1 LDVETMNNL
10 LNIKTPAEAV
20 AQARKADYNLSN
32 HGISNLRLAYWN
44 LPTEALYEE
53 AVFRNEGATVAGGPF
68 VAFTG
73 KHTAR
78 SANDK
83 FVVRHVDSENNIW
96 WGVYNRPFDGE
107 KFEVMYDR
115 MLGFLQGRDVFV
127 QDVYGG
133 ADANYRLPVRI
144 VTELSWH
151 SHFVRNMFLLPQS
164 LEEYKRFVPEFTIIA
179 MPSFKG
185 MPSVDGTASETF
197 ICLSFEKKLAM
208 IGNTA
213 YAGEIKKSV
222 FTILNYLLPL
232 EGVLSMH
239 CSANVNPDDPNDVA
253 LFFGLSG
260 TGKTTLSADPTRR
273 LIGDDEHGWSDDGVF
288 NFEGGCYAK
297 VIGLSESAEPEI
309 YATTKKFGTILE
321 NVPYDPITRLIDL
334 DDESITENT
343 RASYPLEFIAN
354 AVPEKKA
361 GHPRNVILLT
371 CDASGVMP
379 PIARLSPNQALYQFI
394 SGYTSKIAGTEVGL
408 GKEPEITFS
417 ACFGGPF
424 MVHHP
429 YKYAELLKRKIERY
443 GAQCWLVNTGWVGG
457 PYGIG
462 KRISIHHTRALLNAA
477 LCGKLDTVSYKTDSI
492 FGFEVPEHCPGV
504 PDDVLEPSSSWHDK
518 KEYDRRY
525 KDLAMRFKQN
535 FGKFEN
541 QTPQEVI
548 EAGPRILT
556 DRSLDVLS
564 R

>member
-1 LDVETMNNL
+1 MNNL
-10 LNIKTPAEAV
+10 LNIKTPAESI
-20 AQARKADYNLSN
+20 AQTRKADYNLSN
-32 HGISNLRLAYWN
+32 NGIGNLRLAYWN
-44 LPTEALYEE
+44 LPTEALVEE
-53 AVFRNEGATVAGGPF
+53 AIFRNEGALVAGGPF
-68 VAFTG
+68 VANTG

-83 FVVRHVDSENNIW
+83 FVVRHTDSENNIW
-96 WGVYNRPFDGE
+96 WGVYNRPFEAD
-107 KFEVMYDR
+107 KFEVLYDR

-133 ADANYRLPVRI
+133 ADESYRLPVRI
-144 VTELSWH
+144 VTELAWH
-151 SHFVRNMFLLPQS
+151 SHFVRNMFILPQS

-185 MPSVDGTASETF
+185 SPAVDSTNSETF
-197 ICLSFEKKLAM
+197 ICLSFEKKLAI

-232 EGVLSMH
+232 DGVLSMH
-239 CSANVNPDDPNDVA
+239 CSANVNPDNADDVA

-273 LIGDDEHGWSDDGVF
+273 LIGDDEHGWSDNGVF

-309 YATTKKFGTILE
+309 YATTKRFGTILE
-321 NVPYDPITRLIDL
+321 NVPFDSVTRSIDL
-334 DDESITENT
+334 DDDTITENT
-343 RASYPLEFIAN
+343 RASYPLEFIDN

-361 GHPRNVILLT
+361 GHPKNVILLT

-379 PIARLSPNQALYQFI
+379 PIARLTPNQALYQFI

-429 YKYAELLKRKIERY
+429 YKYAELLKNKIERY
-443 GAQCWLVNTGWVGG
+443 GVTCWLVNTGWVGG
-457 PYGIG
+457 PYGVG
-462 KRISIHHTRALLNAA
+462 KRISIKYTRALLNAA
-477 LCGKLDTVSYKTDSI
+477 LNGKLDQVKFTHDPI
-492 FGFEVPEHCPGV
+492 FGFEVPTQCPDV
-504 PDDVLEPSSSWHDK
+504 PAEVLNPASSWHDQ

-535 FGKFEN
+535 FGKFEIG
-541 QTPQEVI
+541 TPQDVI
-548 EAGPRILT
+548 EAGPK
-556 DRSLDVLS
+556 V
-564 R
+564 

>member
-1 LDVETMNNL
+1 MNNL
-10 LNIKTPAEAV
+10 LNIKTPAEAI
-20 AQARKADYNLSN
+20 AQTRKADYNLSQQ
-32 HGISNLRLAYWN
+32 GVGNLRLAYWN
-44 LPTEALYEE
+44 LPTEALVEE
-53 AVFRNEGATVAGGPF
+53 ASFRGEGAITAGGAY
-68 VAFTG
+68 VANTG

-96 WGVYNRPFDGE
+96 WGVYNRPFAQE
-107 KFEVMYDR
+107 KFEVVYDR
-115 MLGFLQGRDVFV
+115 LLGFLQGRDTFV
-127 QDVYGG
+127 QDVYAG
-133 ADANYRLPVRI
+133 ADDAYRLPVRI
-144 VTELSWH
+144 VTELAWH
-151 SHFVRNMFLLPQS
+151 SHFVRNMFILPQS
-164 LEEYKRFVPEFTIIA
+164 LEEYKRFIPEFTIFS
-179 MPSFKG
+179 MPSFKAA
-185 MPSVDGTASETF
+185 PAVDGTNTDTF
-197 ICLSFEKKLAM
+197 ILLSFEKKLAI

-239 CSANVNPDDPNDVA
+239 CSANVNPENTDDVA

-260 TGKTTLSADPTRR
+260 TGKTTLSADPKRR
-273 LIGDDEHGWSDDGVF
+273 LIGDDEHGWSDNGVF

-309 YATTKKFGTILE
+309 YATTKRFGTILE
-321 NVPYDPITRLIDL
+321 NVTFDPVTRMIDL
-334 DDESITENT
+334 DDDTRTENT

-361 GHPRNVILLT
+361 GHPKNIILLT

-379 PIARLSPNQALYQFI
+379 PIARLTPNQALYQFI
-394 SGYTSKIAGTEVGL
+394 SGYTSKVGGTEVGL

-429 YKYAELLKRKIERY
+429 YKYAELLKNKIERY
-443 GAQCWLVNTGWVGG
+443 GVTCWLVNTGWVGG
-457 PYGIG
+457 PYGVG
-462 KRISIHHTRALLNAA
+462 KRISIKYTRALLNAA
-477 LCGKLDTVSYKTDSI
+477 LGGELNNVEFKTDPI
-492 FGFEVPEHCPGV
+492 FGFEVPKTCPNV
-504 PDDVLEPSSSWHDK
+504 PDEVLDSSSSWGDK

-535 FGKFEN
+535 FGKFTDG
-541 QTPQEVI
+541 TPQEVI
-548 EAGPRILT
+548 DAGPK
-556 DRSLDVLS
+556 V
-564 R
+564 

>member
-1 LDVETMNNL
+1 MNNL
-10 LNIKTPAEAV
+10 LNIKTPAEAI
-20 AQARKADYNLSN
+20 AQTRKADYNLSN
-32 HGISNLRLAYWN
+32 QGMGNFRLAYWN
-44 LPTEALYEE
+44 LPTEAVVEE
-53 AVFRNEGATVAGGPF
+53 AVFRNEGAVVAGGAY

-96 WGVYNRPFDGE
+96 WGVYNRPFAAD
-107 KFEVMYDR
+107 KFEVLYDR

-127 QDVYGG
+127 QDVYAG
-133 ADANYRLPVRI
+133 ADEAYRLPVRI
-144 VTELSWH
+144 VTELAWH
-151 SHFVRNMFLLPQS
+151 SHFVRNMFILPQS
-164 LEEYKRFVPEFTIIA
+164 LEEYKRFVPEFTILA

-185 MPSVDGTASETF
+185 APAVDGTNSETF
-197 ICLSFEKKLAM
+197 ICLSFEKKLAI

-239 CSANVNPDDPNDVA
+239 CSANVNPEDPDDVA

-260 TGKTTLSADPTRR
+260 TGKTTLSADPKRR
-273 LIGDDEHGWSDDGVF
+273 LIGDDEHGWSDEGVF

-309 YATTKKFGTILE
+309 YATTKRFGTILE
-321 NVPYDPITRLIDL
+321 NVPYDPVTRLIDL
-334 DDESITENT
+334 DDDTVTENT

-361 GHPRNVILLT
+361 GHPKNVILLT

-379 PIARLSPNQALYQFI
+379 PIARLTPNQALYQFI

-443 GAQCWLVNTGWVGG
+443 GATCWLVNTGWVGG
-457 PYGIG
+457 PYGVG
-462 KRISIHHTRALLNAA
+462 KRISIRYTRALLNAA
-477 LCGKLDTVSYKTDSI
+477 LDGELNKVNFKKDPI
-492 FGFEVPEHCPGV
+492 FGFEVPITCPNV
-504 PDDVLEPSSSWHDK
+504 PDDVLDPSSSWHDK

-535 FGKFEN
+535 FGKFTDG
-541 QTPQEVI
+541 TPREVV
-548 EAGPRILT
+548 EAGPK
-556 DRSLDVLS
+556 V
-564 R
+564 